1 MKRRTFKTRFA
12 YVAAALAAV
21 AAPASFGV
29 ATESHLRAQSPQA
42 TPAPAFEVASI
53 KPNNSGDGRMMMQLQ
68 PGGRFN
74 ATNIPL
80 RLLIRN
86 AYQLQD
92 FQIVGGPSW
101 INTERYDIVAKAED
115 GTPPETPSLDRTG
128 PNRIQLMVRALLA
141 ERFQLVVHDETRE
154 LPIYALVVARSDGK
168 LGPDLKKSE
177 TDCNAIMAA
186 GRGRGMPPPPGPPQ
200 AGERPQCGIRIGM
213 GNLAMGGAPMP
224 QFANSLAMF
233 VGRTVQ
239 DKTGLAGNY
248 DVTLTW
254 TPDQM
259 PQRPPGAPEPPPADP
274 NGPSIFTALQEQLG
288 LKLDSQ
294 KGPVSVLVIDR
305 VERPKEN

>member
-1 MKRRTFKTRFA
+1 MKRMTLKWRCVSVVTA
-12 YVAAALAAV
+12 VGALATAMV
-21 AAPASFGV
+21 GV
-29 ATESHLRAQSPQA
+29 AIEPRVRAQSPQ

-53 KPNNSGDGRMMMQLQ
+53 KLNNSGDGRVMMQQQ
-68 PGGRFN
+68 PGGRFT

-92 FQIVGGPSW
+92 FQIVGAPSW
-101 INTERYDIVAKAED
+101 INSERYDIVAKAED

-128 PNRIQLMVRALLA
+128 PSRIQLMIRSLLA
-141 ERFQLVVHDETRE
+141 ERFQLVAHDETRE

-177 TDCNAIMAA
+177 VDCNAVFAA

-200 AGERPQCGIRIGM
+200 PGERPQCGIRIGM
-213 GNLAMGGAPMP
+213 GNLAMGGAPLP

-239 DKTGLAGNY
+239 DKTGLTGNY

-294 KGPVSVLVIDR
+294 KGPVTVLVIDR